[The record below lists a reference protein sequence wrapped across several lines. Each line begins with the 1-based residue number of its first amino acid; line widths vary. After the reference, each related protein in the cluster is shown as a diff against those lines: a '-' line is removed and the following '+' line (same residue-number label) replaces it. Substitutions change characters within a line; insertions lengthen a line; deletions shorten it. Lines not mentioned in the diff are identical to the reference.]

1 MPPCYRTAS
10 LATLPGVL
18 PTQVQPQSSR
28 ALSLPAIPPS
38 ARSSARDR
46 PRQRARPTPAPAHTP
61 PPPPRT
67 RRTPP
72 PPRPTRSPGGCTLTP
87 TSERPLPFPGRSHPP
102 LAAELSSPLIS
113 LPDLAQSTQPKI
125 LSSALPA
132 PPHIAP
138 ALPALYCTA
147 PMSRAPS
154 RTAILCPIN
163 TLPVHTTLSN
173 SNIFYTPASPPLT
186 PNRPPSSSPHT
197 GCVCLRFSSPAP
209 NLA

>member
-10 LATLPGVL
+10 LAPLPGVL

-173 SNIFYTPASPPLT
+173 SNIFYTPAPPPLT
-186 PNRPPSSSPHT
+186 PPNRPPRPVHT
-197 GCVCLRFSSPAP
+197 QAVYAYASPAP
-209 NLA
+209 PQT